1 MSSGRP
7 KEVIAARQE
16 SGIGPS
22 AGGPQEDLP
31 IEQDV
36 AAALKTI
43 DPLWAELFP
52 TEKERI
58 VRLLVESVT
67 VRPDGLSVRL
77 RPGV

>member
-1 MSSGRP
+1 MSSGKT

-16 SGIGPS
+16 SGIGPF
-22 AGGPQEDLP
+22 AGGQQEDLP
-31 IEQDV
+31 IQQDV

-58 VRLLVESVT
+58 VRLLA
-67 VRPDGLSVRL
+67 
-77 RPGV
+77 GVSPSAPTASRSACGRAV

>member
-1 MSSGRP
+1 
-7 KEVIAARQE
+7 
-16 SGIGPS
+16 
-22 AGGPQEDLP
+22 
-31 IEQDV
+31 V

-52 TEKERI
+52 AEKERL

-77 RPGV
+77 RPGGLTALAAEVQDTETGSVEAEA